1 MNAFLSTTSLALFA
15 IIITAAGT
23 GCAAEEAAPVENEET
38 SDVALGD
45 TEDAPIV
52 LPGEMKTMISVKNAS
67 GTGTAPDACPEG
79 KEPFYNLCYN
89 PCPAAFP
96 IPHITMC
103 FKVCNGYDEM
113 VSPGN
118 CLTRAGYVSTPS
130 GGYYMTSNYASPSVD
145 RGVGT
150 DKVCAANQVSMNG
163 RCYTNG
169 AAKPVTTAKPASAP
183 VAQQPM
189 SPLDRASDECNHKRG
204 YMWHQAT
211 GKCLTVD
218 EFLRLPQPSKQ
229 NPELEERPCFG
240 LSCLDEPGK
249 VDLGD
254 PNPGPIFVP
263 KLGCMDSDDPF
274 CFLR

>member
-1 MNAFLSTTSLALFA
+1 MNAFLSTKSLALFA

-23 GCAAEEAAPVENEET
+23 GCTAEEAAPVENEGT

-45 TEDAPIV
+45 TEDAPIA
-52 LPGEMKTMISVKNAS
+52 LPREMKTMISAKIAS
-67 GTGTAPDACPEG
+67 GTGTAPDSCPEG

-96 IPHITMC
+96 NPHITMC
-103 FKVCNGYDEM
+103 FKNCERYDSM

-118 CLTRAGYVSTPS
+118 CQTVRHESNAFGMYKT
-130 GGYYMTSNYASPSVD
+130 YFNYASPSVD
-145 RGVGT
+145 RGAGT

-169 AAKPVTTAKPASAP
+169 WAVTTAKPPSAP

-189 SPLDRASDECNHKRG
+189 SPLDRAADQCNHKLG
-204 YMWHQAT
+204 YQWHQAT

-218 EFLRLPQPSKQ
+218 EYLRIPLRTQQ
-229 NPELEERPCFG
+229 APEPEELPCFG
-240 LSCLDEPGK
+240 LSCP
-249 VDLGD
+249 VDPMTFFVD
-254 PNPGPIFVP
+254 PSSPTNHVP
-263 KLGCMDSDDPF
+263 TLGCMGSDDPS